1 MFEAEI
7 LSGGFADPAHDRA
20 RAFRAC
26 LEAMARP
33 GRVQTI
39 TGAIPPAP
47 LSAAAGA
54 VLLTLADETTPI
66 FLGRGHD
73 TEAVRKWIAFHCA
86 APIVGAEDAT
96 FAVGI
101 WEDLRPV
108 SQFAVG
114 TAEYP
119 DRSASLIVECE
130 DFDRD
135 TVRLSGPGIET
146 SQTALLPETDAF
158 VQNAAMFP
166 LGFDSYFAAGNEIFA
181 LPRSTKVE
189 AL

>member
-1 MFEAEI
+1 MFEADV

-39 TGAIPPAP
+39 CEAVPPAP

-54 VLLTLADETTPI
+54 VLLTLADETTPM

-86 APIVGAEDAT
+86 APIVAAADAV
-96 FAVGI
+96 FAVGV
-101 WEDLRPV
+101 WQDLLPV
-108 SQFAVG
+108 SQFAIG

-119 DRSASLIVECE
+119 DRSATLIVECGE
-130 DFDRD
+130 FGQP
-135 TVRLSGPGIET
+135 TARLSGPGIET
-146 SQTALLPETDAF
+146 SQSACLPETDAF
-158 VQNAAMFP
+158 IRNAALFP
-166 LGFDSYFAAGNEIFA
+166 LGFDTYFAAGDRIFA

-189 AL
+189 AQ